1 VADDITQ
8 EVVGVDQLRPAAA
21 YLAGVDVAEGL
32 RARGL
37 DHRGVQAM
45 SDPGMSAASSDHEWL
60 TPGRHVEVR
69 NRFTGSWSRG
79 FELAEIVDGGFKVR
93 RLSDGSVL
101 PTLFL
106 PEDVRPRPAKKA
118 GLWWYR

>member
-1 VADDITQ
+1 
-8 EVVGVDQLRPAAA
+8 
-21 YLAGVDVAEGL
+21 
-32 RARGL
+32 
-37 DHRGVQAM
+37 M
-45 SDPGMSAASSDHEWL
+45 SDPGMSAASSDQEWL

-106 PEDVRPRPAKKA
+106 PEDVRPRPPKKA